1 MGAIAIKELLEAGV
15 HFGHQTGRWNPKM
28 KPYIFGQRN
37 GVHIIDLQ
45 KTLRL
50 FKEAAD
56 FLTDLGG
63 RGKTILFV
71 GTKSQAQETIEEE
84 AVRCGM
90 YFVTNRWLGGLL
102 TNFAT
107 VKNSIKRYQE
117 LDTMRDDGFYDKLSK
132 KEAARLE
139 RERKKLE
146 KNLRGIRN
154 MERCPDALFV
164 IDSNEELI
172 AVREAAKLGIPIVGV
187 VDTNSDPD
195 LIDYVIPGND
205 DALRAVKLFAGTVA
219 DAILAGR
226 SVYEARVEAEL
237 REAREKAAKE
247 TAQRE
252 AARRAKEAA
261 KKAAEAT
268 AEAQAKAVEADAPE
282 PATAKA
288 VSEAES
294 PAEGQTTAPVG
305 SEEEAAPPKAVEES
319 GEGPTQAEAKVV
331 QQKEVIETASAE
343 EAEAKAPDSEGQEK
357 APVKKT
363 AAKKTK
369 VTKRKTTA
377 KKKSVATK
385 KSSGVSKKSTKKS
398 TKKTA
403 ADS

>member
-50 FKEAAD
+50 FKEAVD

-71 GTKSQAQETIEEE
+71 GTKSQAQEAIEEE

-117 LDTMRDDGFYDKLSK
+117 LDVMRDDGFYDKLSK

-268 AEAQAKAVEADAPE
+268 AEAQAKAVETDAPE

-294 PAEGQTTAPVG
+294 PAEGQTTAPVA
-305 SEEEAAPPKAVEES
+305 SEEEAPPKAVEES
-319 GEGPTQAEAKVV
+319 GEGPTQAEARVV

-369 VTKRKTTA
+369 VKKRKTTA

-385 KSSGVSKKSTKKS
+385 KSSGVSKKSTKK
-398 TKKTA
+398 TA